1 MPIPHQSKIHVV
13 LLVLRLDVGG
23 MERYLANVANGFDRK
38 SFRVSILCLDSAG
51 AAESWITESDVKI
64 IELGIKAG
72 NNLRVVNLITQA
84 LDQVKPDIVHSH
96 NWATLLES
104 YLAVKRFGRAVH
116 VHGERGTVLGT
127 NSCGPIKR
135 AMRAAVM
142 RWICR
147 RIAVTTNS
155 HRVADRVSSITG
167 IPPTQM
173 SVIPNGVSPKHEPDE
188 MQRMRVGVRD
198 ELGFGSEDFVIG
210 TVARLCK
217 VKNLGLA
224 IRSLAEVQER
234 TELNV
239 HLLFVG
245 DGPCLRELQSQ
256 ADTVG
261 VSDFVHFVGH
271 RWDTWRFMAGMDVF
285 VNCSNSEGMS
295 QSMLEAMAAGLPI
308 VATDV
313 GDAARMLLTEN
324 PGGIVIAPD
333 DCRSLTDALIKMSAP
348 GTRQAFA
355 SAARAC
361 QRERYGIDTMI
372 RGYERLYRELASSN
386 R

>member
-1 MPIPHQSKIHVV
+1 MQIPPQSKIHVV

-51 AAESWITESDVKI
+51 AAKSWITESDVEI
-64 IELGIKAG
+64 LELGMKTG
-72 NNLRVVNLITQA
+72 NNLRVVNLITQV
-84 LDQVKPDIVHSH
+84 LRRIKPDIVHSH

-155 HRVADRVSSITG
+155 YRVADRVSSITG

-173 SVIPNGVSPKHEPDE
+173 SVIPNGVSPKHGPDE
-188 MQRMRVGVRD
+188 MQRMRVGVRN

-210 TVARLCK
+210 SVARLCK
-217 VKNLGLA
+217 VKNLGLVDRFGLQGMRMGDVVA
-224 IRSLAEVQER
+224 GAVIKHSRDFNLTREAVLSCGLAPETPAYDIQ
-234 TELNV
+234 
-239 HLLFVG
+239 
-245 DGPCLRELQSQ
+245 Q
-256 ADTVG
+256 ACGTG
-261 VSDFVHFVGH
+261 
-271 RWDTWRFMAGMDVF
+271 
-285 VNCSNSEGMS
+285 
-295 QSMLEAMAAGLPI
+295 LEAAILVANKIALGQIECGIAGGTDTTSDAPI
-308 VATDV
+308 GV
-313 GDAARMLLTEN
+313 GEGLR
-324 PGGIVIAPD
+324 
-333 DCRSLTDALIKMSAP
+333 
-348 GTRQAFA
+348 
-355 SAARAC
+355 
-361 QRERYGIDTMI
+361 
-372 RGYERLYRELASSN
+372 
-386 R
+386 